1 MMTTARTT
9 TTRSKTVATW
19 LALLGG
25 GFGLHWFYL
34 RGWKAPAG
42 WLHPLPTVLGVVG
55 VLRIL
60 GNGQDDALAPLLIPL
75 GGLSLSAA
83 LLTGIII
90 GLTPDD
96 RWQARH
102 GRGRSSG
109 WGAVIGVVLSLL
121 IGAGVLMSTI
131 TYGLQRYFEIQVEE
145 ARKISQ

>member
-1 MMTTARTT
+1 MTLA
-9 TTRSKTVATW
+9 RSKTAATW
-19 LALLGG
+19 WALIGG
-25 GFGLHWFYL
+25 GIGLHWFYL
-34 RGWKAPAG
+34 KGWRAWAG
-42 WLHPLPTVLGVVG
+42 WLHPLPTLLGVWG

-60 GNGQDDALAPLLIPL
+60 SNGQDDTLAPLLIPL

-83 LLTGIII
+83 MLTGIVF

-102 GRGRSSG
+102 GNGRAAG
-109 WGAVIGVVLSLL
+109 WGTVMGIILCLL